1 MDIWRGDGYNRGNI
15 LNKQKGAGDV
25 NLGETIYR
33 LRTERNMSQ
42 GDLAEALE
50 VSRQSISKWE
60 TGGSVPELD
69 KLTKMGELFGVSM
82 DELIL
87 GKKEEKEAHS
97 AAPAAPVAA
106 PTRSEGPNRKTV
118 GLVLFCLAAAV
129 WLVFTLLGGFLEG
142 LVFASPFLL
151 CGLICVIFKK
161 NVGLWCAWAVFC
173 AVNMFLRY
181 ATGITWRLTLWTLH
195 YEPSMNYMRLA
206 FAWLEVACIVAL
218 LVVTVVRI
226 GKIPLAVN
234 KKNVAITVAWWVLLG
249 LTWVRLSIDP
259 MSLWGNLYYYLA
271 DWVQFIVTAVALI
284 RTVRLIR
291 GWKQKK

>member
-1 MDIWRGDGYNRGNI
+1 MS
-15 LNKQKGAGDV
+15 
-25 NLGETIYR
+25 LGETIYR

-87 GKKEEKEAHS
+87 GKKEEKEAPP

-181 ATGITWRLTLWTLH
+181 GTGITWRLTLFSLH

-226 GKIPLAVN
+226 GKEPLAVN
-234 KKNVAITVAWWVLLG
+234 RKNVAITVAWWVLFG

-271 DWVQFIVTAVALI
+271 DWVQFIVTAVALT

>member
-1 MDIWRGDGYNRGNI
+1 M
-15 LNKQKGAGDV
+15 

-87 GKKEEKEAHS
+87 GKKEEKEAPP
-97 AAPAAPVAA
+97 AVPAAPVAA

-181 ATGITWRLTLWTLH
+181 GTGITWRLTLFSLH

-226 GKIPLAVN
+226 GKQPLAVS
-234 KKNVAITVAWWVLLG
+234 KKNVAITVVWWVLFG
-249 LTWVRLSIDP
+249 LTWVRLSVDP

-271 DWVQFIVTAVALI
+271 DWVQFIVTAVALT
-284 RTVRLIR
+284 RTVRLFR
-291 GWKQKK
+291 GWKQAKKET

>member
-1 MDIWRGDGYNRGNI
+1 M
-15 LNKQKGAGDV
+15 

-69 KLTKMGELFGVSM
+69 KLTKMGQLFGVSM

-87 GKKEEKEAHS
+87 GKKEEKEAPP
-97 AAPAAPVAA
+97 AAPTAPVAA

-129 WLVFTLLGGFLEG
+129 WLVFTLLGGFWEG

-181 ATGITWRLTLWTLH
+181 ATGITWRLTLWSLH
-195 YEPSMNYMRLA
+195 YYRAQHELLRLA

-226 GKIPLAVN
+226 GKTPLAVN
-234 KKNVAITVAWWVLLG
+234 KKNVAITVAWWVLFG
-249 LTWVRLSIDP
+249 LTWVRLSFDP
-259 MSLWGNLYYYLA
+259 LSLWGNLYYYLA
-271 DWVQFIVTAVALI
+271 DWVQFIVTAVALT

-291 GWKQKK
+291 GWKQAKKET

>member
-1 MDIWRGDGYNRGNI
+1 M
-15 LNKQKGAGDV
+15 

-87 GKKEEKEAHS
+87 GKTEEKEAPP

-173 AVNMFLRY
+173 AVNMYLRY
-181 ATGITWRLTLWTLH
+181 ATGITWRLTLITFRFDPQW
-195 YEPSMNYMRLA
+195 NYIRLA

-234 KKNVAITVAWWVLLG
+234 KKNVAITVAWWVLFG
-249 LTWVRLSIDP
+249 LTWVRLSFDP
-259 MSLWGNLYYYLA
+259 LSALGNLYYYLA
-271 DWVQFIVTAVALI
+271 DWVQFIATAVALT

>member
-1 MDIWRGDGYNRGNI
+1 M
-15 LNKQKGAGDV
+15 

-69 KLTKMGELFGVSM
+69 KLTKMGELFDVSM

-87 GKKEEKEAHS
+87 GKKEEKEAPS

-173 AVNMFLRY
+173 AVNMYLRY
-181 ATGITWRLTLWTLH
+181 ATGITWRLTLITFRFDPQW
-195 YEPSMNYMRLA
+195 NYIRLA

-226 GKIPLAVN
+226 GKTPLAVN
-234 KKNVAITVAWWVLLG
+234 RKNVAITVAWWVLFG

-271 DWVQFIVTAVALI
+271 DWVQFIVTAVALT

>member
-1 MDIWRGDGYNRGNI
+1 
-15 LNKQKGAGDV
+15 
-25 NLGETIYR
+25 
-33 LRTERNMSQ
+33 
-42 GDLAEALE
+42 
-50 VSRQSISKWE
+50 
-60 TGGSVPELD
+60 
-69 KLTKMGELFGVSM
+69 MGELFGVSM

-87 GKKEEKEAHS
+87 GKKEEKEAPP

-118 GLVLFCLAAAV
+118 GLVLFCLTAAV

-173 AVNMFLRY
+173 AVNMYLRY
-181 ATGITWRLTLWTLH
+181 ATGVTWRLTLITFRFDPQW
-195 YEPSMNYMRLA
+195 NYIRLA

-234 KKNVAITVAWWVLLG
+234 RKNVAITVAWWVLFG
-249 LTWVRLSIDP
+249 LTWVRLSFDP
-259 MSLWGNLYYYLA
+259 LSALGNLYYYLA
-271 DWVQFIVTAVALI
+271 DWVQFIVTAVALT

-291 GWKQKK
+291 GWKQTN

>member
-1 MDIWRGDGYNRGNI
+1 M
-15 LNKQKGAGDV
+15 

-87 GKKEEKEAHS
+87 GKKEEKEAPP
-97 AAPAAPVAA
+97 AVPAAPVAA

-181 ATGITWRLTLWTLH
+181 GTGITWRLTLWTLH

-206 FAWLEVACIVAL
+206 FAWLEVACVVAL

-226 GKIPLAVN
+226 GKTPLAVN
-234 KKNVAITVAWWVLLG
+234 RKNVAITVAWWVLFG

-271 DWVQFIVTAVALI
+271 DWVQFIVTAVALT
-284 RTVRLIR
+284 RTVRLFR
-291 GWKQKK
+291 GWKQTN

>member
-1 MDIWRGDGYNRGNI
+1 M
-15 LNKQKGAGDV
+15 

-87 GKKEEKEAHS
+87 GKKEEREAPP

-181 ATGITWRLTLWTLH
+181 GTGITWRLTLWTLH

-226 GKIPLAVN
+226 GKKPLAVN
-234 KKNVAITVAWWVLLG
+234 KKNVAITIAWWVLFG
-249 LTWVRLSIDP
+249 LTWVRLSFDP
-259 MSLWGNLYYYLA
+259 LSALGNLYYYLA
-271 DWVQFIVTAVALI
+271 DWVQFIVTAVALT

>member
-1 MDIWRGDGYNRGNI
+1 M
-15 LNKQKGAGDV
+15 

-87 GKKEEKEAHS
+87 GKKEEKEAPP
-97 AAPAAPVAA
+97 AAPAAPAVAPA
-106 PTRSEGPNRKTV
+106 RSEGPNRKTV

-129 WLVFTLLGGFLEG
+129 WIVCTLLGGFLEG
-142 LVFASPFLL
+142 LIFASPFIL
-151 CGLICVIFKK
+151 CGLVCVIFKK
-161 NVGLWCAWAVFC
+161 NVGLWCAWVLFFV
-173 AVNMFLRY
+173 VNMYLRY
-181 ATGITWRLTLWTLH
+181 ATGITWRLTLWTFR
-195 YEPSMNYMRLA
+195 YEQWMNYVRLI
-206 FAWLEVACIVAL
+206 FAWVEVA
-218 LVVTVVRI
+218 
-226 GKIPLAVN
+226 G
-234 KKNVAITVAWWVLLG
+234 
-249 LTWVRLSIDP
+249 
-259 MSLWGNLYYYLA
+259 
-271 DWVQFIVTAVALI
+271 FVALI
-284 RTVRLIR
+284 AVTVCRFGRVVLSVSNKAYWWLAVRWVAFAATMVPVAIDPENHGRGISYYLFDWLRVLLLTVSLIYTVRLIR

>member
-1 MDIWRGDGYNRGNI
+1 M
-15 LNKQKGAGDV
+15 

-87 GKKEEKEAHS
+87 GKKEEKEAPP
-97 AAPAAPVAA
+97 AAPAAPVSA
-106 PTRSEGPNRKTV
+106 PTRSDGPNRKTV

-181 ATGITWRLTLWTLH
+181 GTGITWRLTLWTLH

-226 GKIPLAVN
+226 GKTPLAVS
-234 KKNVAITVAWWVLLG
+234 KKNVAITVVWWVLFG

-271 DWVQFIVTAVALI
+271 DWVQFIVTAVALT

-291 GWKQKK
+291 GWKQTKKET

>member
-1 MDIWRGDGYNRGNI
+1 M
-15 LNKQKGAGDV
+15 

-69 KLTKMGELFGVSM
+69 KLTKMGQLFGVSM

-87 GKKEEKEAHS
+87 GKKEEKEAPS

-181 ATGITWRLTLWTLH
+181 GTGITWRLTLFSLH

-226 GKIPLAVN
+226 GKEPLAVN
-234 KKNVAITVAWWVLLG
+234 RKNVAITVAWWVLFG

-259 MSLWGNLYYYLA
+259 MNLWGNLYYYLA
-271 DWVQFIVTAVALI
+271 DWVQFIVTAVALT

-291 GWKQKK
+291 GWKQAKKET

>member
-1 MDIWRGDGYNRGNI
+1 M
-15 LNKQKGAGDV
+15 

-69 KLTKMGELFGVSM
+69 KLTKMGQLFGVSM

-87 GKKEEKEAHS
+87 GKKEEEKEAPS
-97 AAPAAPVAA
+97 VAPAAPVAA

-181 ATGITWRLTLWTLH
+181 GTGITWRLTLFSLH

-226 GKIPLAVN
+226 GKTPLAVS
-234 KKNVAITVAWWVLLG
+234 KKNVAITVAWWVLFG

-271 DWVQFIVTAVALI
+271 DWVQFIVTAVALT